1 MKKIFIFIFT
11 IVILVG
17 CSNGEDTFEE
27 KNYTP
32 DADDITSIDVKV
44 IDRDIEIVLSKDNAM
59 HVHYF
64 ESKQEKYAIST
75 KDKAFTLT
83 TDNQKKWS
91 DYIGLKPSSKY
102 RKIIIQVPTRL
113 IEKMHISTTNGDIQV
128 PQMNIQEMSLS
139 SNGGNLLFEKLNV
152 RKKLNLE
159 NKNGTVKGSII
170 GNESDFSIHS
180 KVKKS
185 KSNIKSNNGNKEK
198 QLHLIGNN
206 SKVNVE
212 FTKE

>member
-1 MKKIFIFIFT
+1 MYLNLWRDRMKKIFIFIFT

-102 RKIIIQVPTRL
+102 RKIIIQVP
-113 IEKMHISTTNGDIQV
+113 
-128 PQMNIQEMSLS
+128 QMNIQEMSLS

-159 NKNGTVKGSII
+159 NKNGTVKGSVI

>member
-1 MKKIFIFIFT
+1 MYLNLWRDRMKKIFIFIFT

-91 DYIGLKPSSKY
+91 DYIGFKPSSKY
-102 RKIIIQVPTRL
+102 RKII
-113 IEKMHISTTNGDIQV
+113 IQV

>member
-102 RKIIIQVPTRL
+102 RKIIIQVP
-113 IEKMHISTTNGDIQV
+113 
-128 PQMNIQEMSLS
+128 QMNIQEMSLS

>member
-44 IDRDIEIVLSKDNAM
+44 IDRDIEIVLSKDKAM

-83 TDNQKKWS
+83 TDNQKNEA
-91 DYIGLKPSSKY
+91 
-102 RKIIIQVPTRL
+102 II
-113 IEKMHISTTNGDIQV
+113 
-128 PQMNIQEMSLS
+128 
-139 SNGGNLLFEKLNV
+139 
-152 RKKLNLE
+152 
-159 NKNGTVKGSII
+159 
-170 GNESDFSIHS
+170 
-180 KVKKS
+180 
-185 KSNIKSNNGNKEK
+185 
-198 QLHLIGNN
+198 
-206 SKVNVE
+206 
-212 FTKE
+212 

>member
-1 MKKIFIFIFT
+1 MYLNLWRDRMKKIFIFIFT

-102 RKIIIQVPTRL
+102 RKIIIQVP
-113 IEKMHISTTNGDIQV
+113 
-128 PQMNIQEMSLS
+128 QMNIQEMSLS

>member
-1 MKKIFIFIFT
+1 
-11 IVILVG
+11 
-17 CSNGEDTFEE
+17 
-27 KNYTP
+27 
-32 DADDITSIDVKV
+32 
-44 IDRDIEIVLSKDNAM
+44 
-59 HVHYF
+59 
-64 ESKQEKYAIST
+64 
-75 KDKAFTLT
+75 
-83 TDNQKKWS
+83 
-91 DYIGLKPSSKY
+91 
-102 RKIIIQVPTRL
+102 
-113 IEKMHISTTNGDIQV
+113 
-128 PQMNIQEMSLS
+128 MNIQEISLS
-139 SNGGNLLFEKLNV
+139 SNGGDLLFE
-152 RKKLNLE
+152 KLNLE